1 MAKTAARK
9 RVIFKYRTKTEAKSV
24 ILAGSFNGWNTA
36 ANHLRKG
43 KDGAWST
50 TVYLVPGTYEYLF
63 IVDGE
68 WKTDPTCELR
78 YLNRYGGYNSLL
90 IVG

>member
-1 MAKTAARK
+1 MDKSTTEQK
-9 RVIFKYRTKTEAKSV
+9 VTFKYCAPEAKSV
-24 ILAGSFNGWNTA
+24 FLAGSFNGWNVA
-36 ANHLRKG
+36 ANRMKKS
-43 KDGAWST
+43 KDGAWTST
-50 TVYLVPGTYEYLF
+50 VKLLPGEYEYLF

-90 IVG
+90 IVK

>member
-1 MAKTAARK
+1 MNEKTTRK
-9 RVIFKYRTKTEAKSV
+9 RVTFKYCAPEAESV
-24 ILAGSFNGWNTA
+24 FLAGSFNGWNVA
-36 ANHLRKG
+36 ANRMKKG
-43 KDGAWST
+43 KDGAWAA
-50 TVYLVPGTYEYLF
+50 TVNLLPGTYEYLF

>member
-1 MAKTAARK
+1 MDKNTTRQ
-9 RVIFKYRTKTEAKSV
+9 RVTFRYCAPEAQSV
-24 ILAGSFNGWNTA
+24 VLAGSFNGWNVA
-36 ANHLRKG
+36 ANRLKKG
-43 KDGAWST
+43 KDGAWTT
-50 TVYLVPGTYEYLF
+50 TVNLLPGTYEYLF

>member
-1 MAKTAARK
+1 MDKNTTRK
-9 RVIFKYRTKTEAKSV
+9 SVTFKYRAPEAKSV
-24 ILAGSFNGWNTA
+24 FLAGSFNGWNVA
-36 ANHLRKG
+36 ANQMKRS
-43 KDGAWST
+43 KDGTWST
-50 TVYLVPGTYEYLF
+50 TVNLLPGEYEYLF

-68 WKTDPTCELR
+68 WKTDPQCEPR